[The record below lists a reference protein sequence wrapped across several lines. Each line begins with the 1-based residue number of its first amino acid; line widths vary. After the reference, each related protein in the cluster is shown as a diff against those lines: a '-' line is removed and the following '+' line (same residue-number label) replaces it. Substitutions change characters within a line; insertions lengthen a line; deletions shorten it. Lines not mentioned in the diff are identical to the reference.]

1 MINDHYKG
9 VLKNTAQISY
19 SYDNTEQIVTK
30 CSVSNTTL
38 VKIRRYDYYD
48 DSIESILDLS
58 ELDLDHYQ
66 LANLC
71 IKGDANLHD
80 SYIVYCSN
88 KRYLIIKI
96 SLNLSVYYDEDT
108 CICNKH
114 IDYFEK
120 YEYKIPIDKCEVNE
134 ISINISN
141 IRYDILRRDKIKIIT
156 YMEFGI

>member
-66 LANLC
+66 LL
-71 IKGDANLHD
+71 
-80 SYIVYCSN
+80 
-88 KRYLIIKI
+88 
-96 SLNLSVYYDEDT
+96 
-108 CICNKH
+108 
-114 IDYFEK
+114 
-120 YEYKIPIDKCEVNE
+120 
-134 ISINISN
+134 
-141 IRYDILRRDKIKIIT
+141 T
-156 YMEFGI
+156 YV